1 MDGFPPLPGASNGRP
16 PDISISVLAPSR
28 LERLSN
34 PVSEEDQ
41 QVLKRSRGEGD
52 EVLLE
57 AAPSKPSFRDM
68 LTGRRPGV
76 SLAPDITD
84 LDVDMTEEDVQI
96 SSVDGTPGEDS
107 PKERQHDDTHVM
119 DNPTMGEKYEPW
131 MQVTSRKARISSRGK
146 ASEEAGKVVT
156 KANVEP
162 GRFAALSNIESE
174 VLVGEE
180 PIAHPVMA
188 HLESGGGSVPSK
200 TSGLELA
207 AKRQVLVQ
215 KRNGDIWVSSGD
227 PKHVLLR
234 GSGSGI
240 SGMNSLDEVVE
251 RNSSVASLDVVVP
264 SRVSLDPKDH
274 VAVRVLERGN
284 ELSPKTG
291 PSRRGSSGSGT
302 LLKGSQRIVG
312 GKGMER
318 KGGLNRKKAETK
330 VTSKVVMGEWIGNME
345 KELVEIEQQQT
356 PALVIGSD
364 PTADVDA
371 GVQWRE
377 NTAFGKDLQH

>member
-96 SSVDGTPGEDS
+96 SSVDGTPVIKFSERIHGMVEDKLAKS
-107 PKERQHDDTHVM
+107 VIVRLL
-119 DNPTMGEKYEPW
+119 GR
-131 MQVTSRKARISSRGK
+131 SIGRKARISSRGK

>member
-1 MDGFPPLPGASNGRP
+1 MYPQTSESLQVNPRATTDGFPRN
-16 PDISISVLAPSR
+16 
-28 LERLSN
+28 
-34 PVSEEDQ
+34 
-41 QVLKRSRGEGD
+41 
-52 EVLLE
+52 
-57 AAPSKPSFRDM
+57 
-68 LTGRRPGV
+68 
-76 SLAPDITD
+76 
-84 LDVDMTEEDVQI
+84 
-96 SSVDGTPGEDS
+96 
-107 PKERQHDDTHVM
+107 
-119 DNPTMGEKYEPW
+119 
-131 MQVTSRKARISSRGK
+131 KARISSRGK
-146 ASEEAGKVVT
+146 ASKEAGKAVT

-180 PIAHPVMA
+180 PIAQPVMA
-188 HLESGGGSVPSK
+188 HLGSGGGSVPSK
-200 TSGLELA
+200 TSGSELA

-215 KRNGDIWVSSGD
+215 KRNGDI
-227 PKHVLLR
+227 R
-234 GSGSGI
+234 
-240 SGMNSLDEVVE
+240 
-251 RNSSVASLDVVVP
+251 
-264 SRVSLDPKDH
+264 
-274 VAVRVLERGN
+274 RGN

-302 LLKGSQRIVG
+302 LLKGSHRIVG

-345 KELVEIEQQQT
+345 KELVGIEQQQT

-377 NTAFGKDLQH
+377 NTAFGKDLQN